1 MQTESAQ
8 TPASRSNADPAR
20 DRPQPPVLWQ
30 FRMSHYN
37 EKARWALDYKR
48 IAHVRETVIPGLH
61 IPRLMLISR
70 QKQVPVLVADGEVIA
85 GSGAIIE
92 HIERT
97 HPEPPLF
104 PSEPAERQ
112 RALELARFFDEELG
126 PYLRRALFYELLSDA
141 GYCTAIFTHGSGLAM
156 RTLYRASFPL
166 VRVVMKLDMD
176 IDEGSAA
183 DAVEK
188 TLVALE
194 SLDNLI
200 QPSGYLVGTAFSVA
214 DLTAAALI
222 SPVVQPPQFPYAFPP
237 PNAGLK
243 RLRKRLGHKR
253 VRDWCLSIYEKHRGT
268 SAEVA

>member
-1 MQTESAQ
+1 MQEARAQ
-8 TPASRSNADPAR
+8 ATAAPSVIE
-20 DRPQPPVLWQ
+20 QQVPVLWQ

-48 IAHVRETVIPGLH
+48 IPHVRETVIPGLH
-61 IPRLMLISR
+61 VPRMMLLSR
-70 QKQVPVLVADGEVIA
+70 QKQVPVLVDGGETIA
-85 GSGAIIE
+85 GSAAIIE
-92 HIERT
+92 HVERS
-97 HPEPPLF
+97 HPEPPLY
-104 PSEPAERQ
+104 PSEPTERQ

-141 GYCTAIFTHGSGLAM
+141 GYCTAIFTHGSGLAT

-166 VRVVMKLDMD
+166 VRAVMKLDMD
-176 IDEGSAA
+176 ITEGSAA

-222 SPVVQPPQFPYAFPP
+222 SPVVQPPQFPYQFPP
-237 PNAGLK
+237 PNAGLT

-253 VRDWCLSIYEKHRGT
+253 VREWCLSIYEKHRGT